1 MGNSI
6 NISILIPLIP
16 MGMALFILILLVS
29 FNRTINR
36 LTKPVSALVVF
47 SLLSSALISTFL
59 YFKKI
64 EGEVFLS
71 NYLKLFES
79 TNLVLHLNSLTEK
92 IVIFFTVIIAIVI
105 GLLFYKLPR
114 RKGYVTLIVGISLI
128 SSSIMFAVLLFLDF
142 SVLI

>member
-16 MGMALFILILLVS
+16 MGIALFILILLVS

-92 IVIFFTVIIAIVI
+92 IEIFFTVIIAIVI

-114 RKGYVTLIVGISLI
+114 RKGYVTLIIGISLI
-128 SSSIMFAVLLFLDF
+128 SSSIMFAVLFLDF

>member
-1 MGNSI
+1 MENSI

-16 MGMALFILILLVS
+16 MGMALLILSLLVS

-36 LTKPVSALVVF
+36 LTKPVSALAVF

-71 NYLKLFES
+71 DYLKLFGS
-79 TNLVLHLNSLTEK
+79 TNLILHLNSLTEK
-92 IVIFFTVIIAIVI
+92 VVIFFAVIIAIVI
-105 GLLFYKLPR
+105 GVLFYKLPR
-114 RKGYVTLIVGISLI
+114 RKGYVSLIIGISLI
-128 SSSIMFAVLLFLDF
+128 SSSIMFAVFFLDF

>member
-1 MGNSI
+1 MENSI

-16 MGMALFILILLVS
+16 MGMALLILILLVS

-36 LTKPVSALVVF
+36 LTKPVSALAVF
-47 SLLSSALISTFL
+47 SLLSSTLISAFL
-59 YFKKI
+59 FFKKI

-71 NYLKLFES
+71 NYLKLFEG
-79 TNLVLHLNSLTEK
+79 TNLVLHLNYLTEK

-114 RKGYVTLIVGISLI
+114 RKGYVSLIVGISLI
-128 SSSIMFAVLLFLDF
+128 SSSIMFAVLFLDF

>member
-1 MGNSI
+1 MENSI

-16 MGMALFILILLVS
+16 MGMALLILSLLVS

-36 LTKPVSALVVF
+36 LTKPVSALAVF

-71 NYLKLFES
+71 DYLKLFGS
-79 TNLVLHLNSLTEK
+79 TNLILHLNSLTEK
-92 IVIFFTVIIAIVI
+92 IVIFFAVIIAIVI
-105 GLLFYKLPR
+105 GVLFYKLPR
-114 RKGYVTLIVGISLI
+114 RKGYVSLIIGISLI
-128 SSSIMFAVLLFLDF
+128 SSSIIFAVFFLDF

>member
-6 NISILIPLIP
+6 NISILIPLLP
-16 MGMALFILILLVS
+16 MGMALLILILLLS

-36 LTKPVSALVVF
+36 LTKPVSFLAVF
-47 SLLSSALISTFL
+47 SLLSSALISAFL

-64 EGEVFLS
+64 EGDLLLS

-92 IVIFFTVIIAIVI
+92 VVIFFTLIIAILI
-105 GLLFYKLPR
+105 GILFYKLPR
-114 RKGYVTLIVGISLI
+114 QKGYVSLIIGISFI
-128 SSSIMFAVLLFLDF
+128 SSSIMFAVMFLDF
-142 SVLI
+142 

>member
-1 MGNSI
+1 
-6 NISILIPLIP
+6 
-16 MGMALFILILLVS
+16 MGMALLILILLVS

-36 LTKPVSALVVF
+36 LTKPVSALAVF

-71 NYLKLFES
+71 DYLKLFGS
-79 TNLVLHLNSLTEK
+79 TNLILHLNSLTEK
-92 IVIFFTVIIAIVI
+92 IVIFFALIIAIVI
-105 GLLFYKLPR
+105 GVLFYKLPR
-114 RKGYVTLIVGISLI
+114 RNGYVSLIIGISLI
-128 SSSIMFAVLLFLDF
+128 SSSIMFAVFFLDF

>member
-1 MGNSI
+1 
-6 NISILIPLIP
+6 
-16 MGMALFILILLVS
+16 MGMALIILILLVS

-36 LTKPVSALVVF
+36 LTKPVSALAVF

-71 NYLKLFES
+71 DYLKLFGS
-79 TNLVLHLNSLTEK
+79 TNLILHLNSLTEK
-92 IVIFFTVIIAIVI
+92 IVIFFAVIIAIVI
-105 GLLFYKLPR
+105 GVLFYKLPR
-114 RKGYVTLIVGISLI
+114 RKGYVSLIIGISLI
-128 SSSIMFAVLLFLDF
+128 SSSIMFAVFFLDF

>member
-1 MGNSI
+1 MENSI

-16 MGMALFILILLVS
+16 MGMALLILSLLVS

-36 LTKPVSALVVF
+36 LTKPVSALAVF

-92 IVIFFTVIIAIVI
+92 IVIFFAVIIAIVI
-105 GLLFYKLPR
+105 GVLFYKLPR
-114 RKGYVTLIVGISLI
+114 RKGYVSLIIGISLI
-128 SSSIMFAVLLFLDF
+128 SSSIMFAVFFLDF

>member
-1 MGNSI
+1 
-6 NISILIPLIP
+6 
-16 MGMALFILILLVS
+16 MGMALLILSLLVS

-36 LTKPVSALVVF
+36 LTKPVSALAVF

-71 NYLKLFES
+71 DYLKLFGS
-79 TNLVLHLNSLTEK
+79 TNLILHLNSLTEK
-92 IVIFFTVIIAIVI
+92 VVIFFAVITSIVI
-105 GLLFYKLPR
+105 GVLFYKLPR
-114 RKGYVTLIVGISLI
+114 RKGYVSLIIGISLI
-128 SSSIMFAVLLFLDF
+128 SSSIIFAVFFLDF

>member
-16 MGMALFILILLVS
+16 MGMALFIFILLVS

-36 LTKPVSALVVF
+36 LTKPVSALAVF
-47 SLLSSALISTFL
+47 SLLSSALISAIL
-59 YFKKI
+59 YYKKI

-92 IVIFFTVIIAIVI
+92 IFIFFSLIIAIVI
-105 GLLFYKLPR
+105 GFLFYKLPR
-114 RKGYVTLIVGISLI
+114 RKGYVSLIIGISLI
-128 SSSIMFAVLLFLDF
+128 SSSIMFVVLFLDF

>member
-92 IVIFFTVIIAIVI
+92 IIIFFTVIIAIVI

-114 RKGYVTLIVGISLI
+114 RKGYVTLIIGISLI
-128 SSSIMFAVLLFLDF
+128 SSSIMFAVLFLDF

>member
-71 NYLKLFES
+71 DYLKLFGS
-79 TNLVLHLNSLTEK
+79 TNLILHLNSLTEK
-92 IVIFFTVIIAIVI
+92 IVIFFAVIIAIVI
-105 GLLFYKLPR
+105 GVLFYKLPR
-114 RKGYVTLIVGISLI
+114 RKGYVSLIIGISLI
-128 SSSIMFAVLLFLDF
+128 SSSIIFAVFFLDF

>member
-36 LTKPVSALVVF
+36 LTKPASVLIVF
-47 SLLSSALISTFL
+47 SLLSSALISAFL
-59 YFKKI
+59 YLKKI

-71 NYLKLFES
+71 NYLKFFES
-79 TNLVLHLNSLTEK
+79 TNLVLHLNYLTEK
-92 IVIFFTVIIAIVI
+92 IVIFFSVIMAIVI

-114 RKGYVTLIVGISLI
+114 QKGYVSLIVGISLI
-128 SSSIMFAVLLFLDF
+128 SSSIMFALMFLDF

>member
-36 LTKPVSALVVF
+36 LTKPVSALAVF
-47 SLLSSALISTFL
+47 SLLSSALISAFL

-114 RKGYVTLIVGISLI
+114 RKGYVSLIIGISLI
-128 SSSIMFAVLLFLDF
+128 SSSIMFAVLFLDF

>member
-16 MGMALFILILLVS
+16 MVIALLILILLVS
-29 FNRTINR
+29 FNRTMNR
-36 LTKPVSALVVF
+36 LTKPVSFLAVS
-47 SLLSSALISTFL
+47 SLLSSALISAFL

-79 TNLVLHLNSLTEK
+79 TNLVLHLNTINEK
-92 IVIFFTVIIAIVI
+92 IVIFFTIIVALVI

-114 RKGYVTLIVGISLI
+114 QKGYVSLIIGISFI
-128 SSSIMFAVLLFLDF
+128 SSSIIFAVMCLDF

>member
-1 MGNSI
+1 
-6 NISILIPLIP
+6 

-29 FNRTINR
+29 FNRTVNR
-36 LTKPVSALVVF
+36 LTKPVSALAVF
-47 SLLSSALISTFL
+47 SLLSSALISSFL

-71 NYLKLFES
+71 YYLKLFES

-92 IVIFFTVIIAIVI
+92 IVIFFTVIISIVI

-114 RKGYVTLIVGISLI
+114 QKGYVSLIIVISLI
-128 SSSIMFAVLLFLDF
+128 SSSIMFAVLFLDF

>member
-1 MGNSI
+1 MENSI

-16 MGMALFILILLVS
+16 MGMALLILSLLVS

-36 LTKPVSALVVF
+36 LTKPVSALAVF
-47 SLLSSALISTFL
+47 ALLSSALISAFL

-71 NYLKLFES
+71 DYLKLFGS
-79 TNLVLHLNSLTEK
+79 TNLILHLNSLTEK
-92 IVIFFTVIIAIVI
+92 IIIFFAVIIAIVI
-105 GLLFYKLPR
+105 GVLSYKLPR
-114 RKGYVTLIVGISLI
+114 RKGYVSLIIAISMI
-128 SSSIMFAVLLFLDF
+128 SSSIMFAVFFLDF

>member
-1 MGNSI
+1 MENSI

-16 MGMALFILILLVS
+16 MGMALLILSLLVS

-36 LTKPVSALVVF
+36 LTKPVSALAVF
-47 SLLSSALISTFL
+47 SLLSSALISALL

-71 NYLKLFES
+71 DYLKLFGS
-79 TNLVLHLNSLTEK
+79 TNLILHLNSLTEK
-92 IVIFFTVIIAIVI
+92 IVIFFAVIISIVI
-105 GLLFYKLPR
+105 GVLFYKLPR
-114 RKGYVTLIVGISLI
+114 RKGYVSLIIGISLI
-128 SSSIMFAVLLFLDF
+128 SSSIIFAVFFLDF